1 MVYGCLLML
10 VTPYMC
16 NTLYLAQK
24 SPKLKLTVFLSNFHL
39 SAKKP
44 VNVFSEGAI
53 SLKTTNITKYLD
65 I

>member
-1 MVYGCLLML
+1 ML

-24 SPKLKLTVFLSNFHL
+24 SPKLKLASLTQFTLL

-44 VNVFSEGAI
+44 LNVFFKGAI
-53 SLKTTNITKYLD
+53 SLKTTIIT
-65 I
+65 